1 MQNRHGFSTS
11 LEIAVEFDP
20 QIARHGI
27 RDPLVRR
34 SHVKNSCPEELADFA
49 YEDSPLPVEAV
60 RRFRSRT
67 SWRR

>member
-34 SHVKNSCPEELADFA
+34 SHVKNSCP
-49 YEDSPLPVEAV
+49 
-60 RRFRSRT
+60 RS
-67 SWRR
+67 